1 MAQSALEQHLVAA
14 AQAAEPA
21 ITRPVL
27 VRLADEASQ
36 EQPSPAR
43 SLQQKLERAV
53 EQPEGEAVA
62 PDQRLKI
69 AVLAFSYVGTVWAT
83 GYILYAAF

>member
-1 MAQSALEQHLVAA
+1 MAQSALEQHLVNA
-14 AQAAEPA
+14 AQAAERAIARPA
-21 ITRPVL
+21 T
-27 VRLADEASQ
+27 VRLADETTE

-43 SLQQKLERAV
+43 ELQQKLGAAV
-53 EQPEGEAVA
+53 EQPDTAKLES
-62 PDQRLKI
+62 DQRLKI